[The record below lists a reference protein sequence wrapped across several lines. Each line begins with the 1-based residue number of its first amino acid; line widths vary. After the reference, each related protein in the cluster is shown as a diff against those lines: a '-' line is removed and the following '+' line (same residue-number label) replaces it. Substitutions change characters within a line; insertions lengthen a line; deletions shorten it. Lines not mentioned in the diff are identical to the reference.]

1 MTFFPLNIL
10 RSLSVFGK
18 FLSIRARNFHATLVF
33 IVRLY
38 GGLKYVML
46 RDLDLF
52 CFRGCS
58 GIQKVLVRFDKRMM
72 ALTLFLYVNEK
83 LL

>member
-1 MTFFPLNIL
+1 MF
-10 RSLSVFGK
+10 FGK
-18 FLSIRARNFHATLVF
+18 FLSIRARNFLATLVF

-38 GGLKYVML
+38 GGLNHMML

-58 GIQKVLVRFDKRMM
+58 GM
-72 ALTLFLYVNEK
+72 
-83 LL
+83 